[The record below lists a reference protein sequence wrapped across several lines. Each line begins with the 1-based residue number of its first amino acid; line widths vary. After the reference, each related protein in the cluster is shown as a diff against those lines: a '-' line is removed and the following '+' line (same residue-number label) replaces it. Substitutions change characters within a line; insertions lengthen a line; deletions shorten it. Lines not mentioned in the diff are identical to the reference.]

1 VTGRATSFG
10 ARADAYD
17 RVRPE
22 YSAEALDLAVS
33 RLGLGPDA
41 DVLDLAAGT
50 GKLTRPLV
58 ERFHRVVAVEPDPG
72 MRAVL
77 ARATEAYR
85 VLGGRAEEI
94 PLPDDSVDAVFV
106 GQAFHWFDT
115 AVALQEIARI
125 LRPRGGLVLI
135 WNAWTMADPGIP
147 DAARQLIESVIER
160 ASAEPVRDRSQWQ
173 SDFDASAF
181 EPLRKEEIPVREI
194 EYTGDD
200 LVTLDLSTSPF
211 GVLEADELAD
221 VEAELR
227 RHVTGTYRVPVETRL
242 LWTRLAG

>member
-1 VTGRATSFG
+1 VTARATSFG
-10 ARADAYD
+10 ARAEEYD

-33 RLGLGPDA
+33 RLALGPGA

-58 ERFHRVVAVEPDPG
+58 ERFRTVVAVEPDPG

-77 ARATEAYR
+77 ARATEAFR

-94 PLPDDSVDAVFV
+94 PLPDDSVDTVFV

-115 AVALQEIARI
+115 AVALQEIARV

-135 WNAWTMADPGIP
+135 WNAWTMADPRIP
-147 DAARQLIESVIER
+147 EAARQLIESVIER
-160 ASAEPVRDRSQWQ
+160 ASAQPVRDRSQWQ

-221 VEAELR
+221 VEGELR
-227 RHVTGTYRVPVETRL
+227 RLVTATYRVPVETRL
-242 LWTRLAG
+242 LWTRLSG

>member
-1 VTGRATSFG
+1 
-10 ARADAYD
+10 
-17 RVRPE
+17 
-22 YSAEALDLAVS
+22 
-33 RLGLGPDA
+33 
-41 DVLDLAAGT
+41 
-50 GKLTRPLV
+50 
-58 ERFHRVVAVEPDPG
+58 
-72 MRAVL
+72 
-77 ARATEAYR
+77 
-85 VLGGRAEEI
+85 
-94 PLPDDSVDAVFV
+94 
-106 GQAFHWFDT
+106 
-115 AVALQEIARI
+115 
-125 LRPRGGLVLI
+125 
-135 WNAWTMADPGIP
+135 
-147 DAARQLIESVIER
+147 
-160 ASAEPVRDRSQWQ
+160 VRDRSQWQ